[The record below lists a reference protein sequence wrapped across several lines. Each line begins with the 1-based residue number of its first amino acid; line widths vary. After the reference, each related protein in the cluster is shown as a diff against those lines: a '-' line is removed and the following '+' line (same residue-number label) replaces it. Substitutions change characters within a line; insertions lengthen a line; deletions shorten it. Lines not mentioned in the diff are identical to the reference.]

1 MRWVKGETT
10 VFIIQAARHRRGYAS
25 IVSIVALL
33 PLIGAVGAAVRAGAR
48 ASAVFLLV
56 LRRTTAAATS
66 AQFTNDVI
74 SDGKDDQRDR
84 AD

>member
-1 MRWVKGETT
+1 M
-10 VFIIQAARHRRGYAS
+10 YP
-25 IVSIVALL
+25 IVALL
-33 PLIGAVGAAVRAGAR
+33 LPIGAVGAAVRASAR

-56 LRRTTAAATS
+56 LRRTTAAAAT